1 MGALYDRMTILDS
14 SALLDFCRSEQAWA
28 LETLEAL
35 VRLESPSDDKAAVDR
50 CGAELERRLGAM
62 DARITGVRQSASGDH
77 IRASFGEGASP
88 RVLALAHFDTVWP
101 VGTLNRM
108 PLRRDAGR
116 LYGPG
121 VYDMKGGIVIALL
134 AVRALGAVAPGLL
147 PHVVLLLTTDEET
160 GSTTSKTL
168 IEQEAAQSEAVL
180 VFEPSLGE
188 RGALKT
194 ARKGCATFELRV
206 RGIAAHSGEPD
217 KGVSAVLELA
227 GQLLAIERLQ
237 IGEHVS
243 ITACM
248 TGGGTRANVVPDE
261 AWALFDVR
269 VPTLEA
275 AARVERA
282 LRELRPHRTGAR
294 LEVSG
299 GLERPPLERTPGVV
313 RLFEMARAVAAE
325 VGVEL
330 GEGRSG
336 GVSDGNF
343 TAALGVP
350 TLDGV
355 GAVGG
360 GAHAADEHIVIDQ
373 LALRAAVVA
382 GLLARLARANI

>member
-1 MGALYDRMTILDS
+1 MTIFDP
-14 SALLDFCRSEQAWA
+14 SAILDFCKSELAWA

-35 VRLESPSDDKAAVDR
+35 VRLESPSDDKAAADR
-50 CGAELERRLGAM
+50 CGTELERRLGAIG
-62 DARITGVRQSASGDH
+62 ARITRFPQQGSGDH
-77 IRASFGEGASP
+77 IRASFGDAVSP

-101 VGTLNRM
+101 VGTLERM

-121 VYDMKGGIVIALL
+121 TYDMKGGIVIALL
-134 AVRALGAVAPGLL
+134 AIRALRAVAPGLL

-160 GSTTSKTL
+160 GSATSRPL
-168 IEQEAAQSEAVL
+168 IEQEAAQSGAVL
-180 VFEPSLGE
+180 VFEPSMGE

-206 RGIAAHSGEPD
+206 RGIAAHSGEPY

-227 GQLLAIERLQ
+227 EQLLAIERLQ
-237 IGEHVS
+237 VGEHVS
-243 ITACM
+243 VTACM
-248 TGGGTRANVVPDE
+248 AGGGARANVVPDE

-269 VPTLEA
+269 VPTLDD

-282 LRELRPHRTGAR
+282 LGGLQPHRTGAQ
-294 LEVSG
+294 LAVSG

-313 RLFEMARAVAAE
+313 RLFEMARAAAAE
-325 VGVEL
+325 VGVDL

-350 TLDGV
+350 TLDGL

-360 GAHAADEHIVIDQ
+360 GAHAADEHVNIEH
-373 LALRAAVVA
+373 LASRAALAA
-382 GLLARLARANI
+382 GLLARLARATI